1 MSRYI
6 KVAGH
11 ENLYRDE
18 KSGAIINKESPKDK
32 NTFQENFRQ
41 VKSEVDNIKCELNEI
56 KNLLK
61 LLIDNK

>member
-18 KSGAIINKESPKDK
+18 QSGAIINKESPKEK
-32 NTFQENFRQ
+32 HTFQENFRQ
-41 VKSEVDNIKCELNEI
+41 VKSDVDNIKYELNEI

-61 LLIDNK
+61 VLIDNK